1 MSPVASSTV
10 SSSPAHVAQ
19 AIHRVTVH
27 QDTYVDS
34 VVQLSGTRAM
44 RQVDGV
50 DWAAAAMA
58 TPANLQTL
66 VQEGFELT
74 EVASAGANDLF
85 LAVRADSEESV
96 TAAREAAEAAMFTPR
111 QGGTNERAARAARTL
126 AEALDRAPDS
136 NVAVISVPGDYA
148 ALEAHKALSSGL
160 DVLLFSDNVSVEDEI
175 ELKDRATELGRLVMG
190 PGAGTA
196 MLGHTCLGFANVVRP
211 GRVAVVAAAGT
222 GAQEAA
228 SLVDRWGIG
237 VSHVIGLG
245 GRDLTAAIGG
255 RMALSAVRGLVD
267 DDNTDV
273 ILLVSKPPSP
283 EVARAVLAAAEGKQ
297 LVAALIG
304 VAPDFEAPD
313 GVTVTRTLEAGAVAA
328 VRASG
333 GAAPTVTDG
342 LVDRVRELAA
352 ELPAERTLVRG
363 LFSGG
368 TLCYESLVIL
378 ADVLG
383 PVHSN
388 TPIDKSLG
396 LPVPDGAH
404 SCLDLGEEEYTKGR
418 PHPMIDP
425 EARIEMLREQGAD
438 PAVAVIILDVVLGY
452 GAHPDPA
459 AELAPICAKIIEGG
473 GPRIVTYVLGTERDP
488 QGYAAQKR
496 AFEEAGCLVTETAA
510 RASLAAAALAGRK
523 PELAGHAL

>member
-1 MSPVASSTV
+1 MR
-10 SSSPAHVAQ
+10 
-19 AIHRVTVH
+19 ITVH
-27 QDTYVDS
+27 ADTYVDS

-50 DWAAAAMA
+50 EWAAAAMA
-58 TPANLQTL
+58 TPANLDTL
-66 VQEGFELT
+66 DAEGFDLSA
-74 EVASAGANDLF
+74 VCSAGANDLF
-85 LAVRADSEESV
+85 LAVRACSD
-96 TAAREAAEAAMFTPR
+96 AAVSAALEAAEAAMFTPR
-111 QGGTNERAARAARTL
+111 LGGGGSDRSARPARTL

-148 ALEAHKALSSGL
+148 ALEAHKALSAGL
-160 DVLLFSDNVSVEDEI
+160 DVLLFSDNVPVADEI
-175 ELKDRATELGRLVMG
+175 ELKDRATRLGRLVMG

-228 SLVDRWGIG
+228 SLVDRWGVG

-245 GRDLTAAIGG
+245 GRDLTEAVGG

-267 DDNTDV
+267 DPATDV
-273 ILLVSKPPSP
+273 ILLVSKPPSVP
-283 EVARAVLAAAEGKQ
+283 VAHAVVAAAAGKS

-304 VAPDFEAPD
+304 VPDDFAAPD
-313 GVTVTRTLEAGAVAA
+313 GVVVTRTLEAGAVAA
-328 VRASG
+328 VRAAG
-333 GAAPTVTDG
+333 GAAPEVTGD
-342 LVDRVRELAA
+342 LVSRVRAA
-352 ELPAERTLVRG
+352 AGELPAGRTLVRG

-378 ADVLG
+378 SEVLG
-383 PVHSN
+383 PVYSN

-396 LPVPDGAH
+396 LPVPPGAH

-459 AELAPICAKIIEGG
+459 AELAPICAEITAGG
-473 GPRIVTYVLGTERDP
+473 GPRIITYVLGTDSDP
-488 QGYAAQKR
+488 QGYADQRA
-496 AFEEAGCLVTETAA
+496 AFERAGCLVTETAA
-510 RASLAAAALAGRK
+510 RASLAAAALATRR
-523 PELAGHAL
+523 PELAGGAL